1 MHCAYD
7 STKQTLWNYF
17 LLLWFLITSQPQSVH
32 CCFLVRM

>member
-1 MHCAYD
+1 VLMIRQ
-7 STKQTLWNYF
+7 KTLWNYF